1 MPGFAHAAPENGWF
15 LAAVLVL
22 ICGGAGLQ
30 AQAPPPVTL
39 SASLSTDRPE
49 AILFPGNSVGLELES
64 AVHPNEPANW
74 DSLQIRLAAA
84 GLPEGQGRVPVK
96 ITTRLP
102 RGGTLALVANKWYF
116 AKELGLSPA
125 KPSLKISVEHQAFT
139 REPLLLTGE
148 VQSPRAAFPAASAR
162 FPVSCAGFE
171 LTDIA
176 DPAEPKDDQSIEDGD
191 TALLTHLNDANR
203 PLPVMPRLV
212 ARIQGLPKSYAVR
225 WRFTCRYPKRGDLDA
240 VAFPPKGTTEL
251 PASEPW
257 RIFNAYFGHFFGGNA
272 SVSFD
277 VSAPDGKSIYRGSR
291 SFRILSKNAAD
302 PVTREYIKSR
312 SGEFWYAWAIA
323 QHESRQ
329 WKDVYNQFNVRGK
342 ALEEPNFGPP
352 DGWGVFQID
361 SARGQT
367 VSTREVWDLRE
378 NVFAGLDE
386 LQTAKEDSRR
396 YIEAIKRTYPNSYD
410 GLPPSY
416 TPPGCH
422 TTLTWEEA
430 SIIELFNGA
439 AVVIKLKNPHGTYS
453 FYRSCW
459 RFLPHNP
466 PGKRWVFVRNR
477 NNYVYKVVRHEI
489 EGEMDTSP

>member
-1 MPGFAHAAPENGWF
+1 MR
-15 LAAVLVL
+15 
-22 ICGGAGLQ
+22 
-30 AQAPPPVTL
+30 AQAPPAPPVTL
-39 SASLSTDRPE
+39 SASLATERPE
-49 AILFPGNSVGLELES
+49 AILFPGDSVGLELETG
-64 AVHPNEPANW
+64 VHPNEAPNW
-74 DSLQIRLAAA
+74 DTLQVRLAAT
-84 GLPEGQGRVPVK
+84 GLPEGTERLPVK

-102 RGGTLALVANKWYF
+102 RSGTLPLTLNKWYF
-116 AKELGLSPA
+116 AKELGVTSA
-125 KPSLKISVEHQAFT
+125 KPNLKLVVEHQGYS
-139 REPLLLTGE
+139 REPLILTGE
-148 VQSPRAAFPAASAR
+148 VQSPNAGFPAASAR
-162 FPVSCAGFE
+162 FPVSCAGFD

-176 DPAEPKDDQSIEDGD
+176 DPAETKDDQAIEEGS
-191 TALLTHLNDANR
+191 TAFLVHLNDATR

-212 ARIQGLPKSYAVR
+212 ARIYGLPKTYLVR
-225 WRFTCRYPKRGDLDA
+225 WRFTCRYPKRGNLDA
-240 VAFPPKGTTEL
+240 VAFPAQGSMEL
-251 PASEPW
+251 PANEPW
-257 RIFNAYFGHFFGGNA
+257 RIFNTYFGHYFGGSA
-272 SVSFD
+272 AVSFD
-277 VSAPDGKSIYRGSR
+277 VLAPNGKSIYRGSR
-291 SFRILSKNAAD
+291 SFRILSKNAAA

-329 WKDVYNQFNVRGK
+329 WKEVYNQFNERGK

-361 SARGQT
+361 SARGQS

-430 SIIELFNGA
+430 SIMELFNGA

-477 NNYVYKVVRHEI
+477 NNYVYKVVKHEI
-489 EGEMDTSP
+489 EGELETSP